1 MLAVLTRGWL
11 KAAAVAAFVAFAIWM
26 FGGLTGGLL
35 RELAQSRAW
44 IKQPDFTEAS
54 KESEDLFRELVR
66 DRIIWLDPSAPAL
79 RNQPCEA
86 IFEPAL
92 AIQPAAAPGGQ
103 AAPQG
108 FRRKQLERMCNQ
120 PAGRQILDE
129 ILVWNSS
136 FLIAAIR
143 DDRATGTRCADGS
156 QLDLPV
162 VPPGCR
168 PAPWSATILQA
179 GGFSSPLT
187 PIPGAV
193 PPPRDFADFAAGR
206 VRSLSDW
213 AMFGP
218 LRDGEDR
225 LSLASRLPA
234 GNRRI
239 LAELILNP
247 TRITVGTQSAAID
260 GRRESLR
267 VSLGGLSIGF
277 ERVCDE
283 DDFET
288 CAEAAAK
295 GLPQGWRLTIDGRRA
310 RDIDIAIEGT
320 PVRAVPPSAREILTG
335 EGGATGKVRLWRSA
349 QIEANCERQRSGL
362 DCGLSWRTSVTQ
374 QRRGGGARRVAFADG
389 SPAIDAAG
397 KPVPDVDEMGLTAL
411 IGYGPSDVGSLTS
424 AVGNAR
430 TREPLVL
437 TIEPQLQ
444 KLAQEAVYEK
454 MGARLERGAR
464 RKRMV
469 AGTPEDR
476 EPPDQ
481 GDGRAAVVLM
491 DAGDAPGEILAV
503 AGWPEFR
510 PGLHSWDVLALSSGR
525 EGDSPLA
532 GHPWRAGD
540 VHAMPGSTF
549 KLVTGLAGIAASK
562 TVPWAGDVV
571 AGREPPARQMARLGI
586 GAGAIVVDG
595 LTISNYGGGAFAGS
609 ILPPGP
615 GGSGCPVANA
625 GSQIGVCE
633 ALIKSSNL
641 WFAGLALGLDGGK
654 TMSRPPE
661 RPSGRTG
668 TFLAAA
674 AERLF
679 PISQPPG
686 STPPQGYNPRGV
698 DMTRGIVPG
707 ALRLYAEP
715 IDLAVED
722 KRNARRIDLAT
733 NSYGQGVRATPMAMA
748 TIYGSV
754 GARRVIA
761 PRILKPVGDVAEA
774 KAPFEGERIIPGM
787 DATEDARW
795 LSIVD
800 AGLHGVSNSPYGT
813 AVGAMS
819 IVPPEIRTRIYGKT
833 GTADT
838 SPGMNSAWFAGWI
851 NDAAGRRRIAF
862 ACWVTHTQL
871 SGGKACGQL
880 MAPLLAKIGAMKG
893 RT

>member
-1 MLAVLTRGWL
+1 MMLTLLTRGWF
-11 KAAAVAAFVAFAIWM
+11 KALSIGVFLLVALWL
-26 FGGLTGGLL
+26 FGGMTGGLL
-35 RELAQSRAW
+35 RELAQSRTW

-54 KESEDLFRELVR
+54 KESEDLFKELVR
-66 DRIIWLDPSAPAL
+66 DNILWLDTTVPAL

-86 IFEPAL
+86 IFEPSL
-92 AIQPAAAPGGQ
+92 SIQRPNTQP
-103 AAPQG
+103 

-136 FLIAAIR
+136 FLIAAVR
-143 DDRATGTRCADGS
+143 DDRATNTRCADGS

-168 PAPWSATILQA
+168 PAPWAASIVQA
-179 GGFSSPLT
+179 GGFTSPLT

-193 PPPRDFADFAAGR
+193 PPPRDFADFASGR

-218 LRDGEDR
+218 LRDAEDR
-225 LSLASRLPA
+225 LSITSRLPA
-234 GNRRI
+234 GNRRVI
-239 LAELILNP
+239 IEMILNP
-247 TRITVGTQSAAID
+247 TRITIGGQSANFD
-260 GRRESLR
+260 NKRESLT
-267 VSLGGLSIGF
+267 VNAGGLSISA
-277 ERVCDE
+277 ERICDE
-283 DDFET
+283 DEFEN
-288 CAEAAAK
+288 CAEAMTK
-295 GLPQGWRLTIDGRRA
+295 GLPQGWRLTVNGRRA
-310 RDIDIAIEGT
+310 RDTDITFEGT
-320 PVRAVPPSAREILTG
+320 PVRAVPPNASEVLTG
-335 EGGATGKVRLWRSA
+335 AGGATGKVRLWRSA
-349 QIEANCERQRSGL
+349 QIEANCERDRSKL
-362 DCGLSWRTSVTQ
+362 DCQLSWRTSVTQ
-374 QRRGGGARRVAFADG
+374 QRRGGGGRRVAFADG
-389 SPAIDAAG
+389 SPAIDASG

-411 IGYGPSDVGSLTS
+411 IGYGPSDIGSLTS
-424 AVGNAR
+424 AIGNAR

-437 TIEPQLQ
+437 TIEPRLQ
-444 KLAQEAVYEK
+444 KLAQEAIYEK
-454 MGARLERGAR
+454 MGARLDRGAR
-464 RKRMV
+464 RKRIV
-469 AGTPEDR
+469 AGTPEER

-510 PGLHSWDVLALSSGR
+510 PGMHSWDIMALSSGR

-549 KLVTGLAGIAASK
+549 KLVSGLAGITATK
-562 TVPWAGDVV
+562 TIPWAADVV
-571 AGREPPARQMARLGI
+571 LGKEPPARQMARLGI
-586 GAGAIVVDG
+586 GASALVVDG
-595 LTISNYGGGAFAGS
+595 FTISNYGGGAFAGA

-615 GGSGCPVANA
+615 GGSGCPVNNA
-625 GSQIGVCE
+625 GSQVSVCE

-641 WFAGLALGLDGGK
+641 WFAGLELGIDGSK
-654 TMSRPPE
+654 VTARPPE

-674 AERLF
+674 AERIF
-679 PISQPPG
+679 PISQPPA
-686 STPPQGYNPRGV
+686 TPLVPGLNPRGV

-722 KRNARRIDLAT
+722 KRNGRRIDLAT
-733 NSYGQGVRATPMAMA
+733 NSYGQGVRATPMAMV

-761 PRILKPVGDVAEA
+761 PRILRPVSDVQET
-774 KAPFEGERIIPGM
+774 KTQFEGQRIIPGM
-787 DATEDARW
+787 DASEDKRW
-795 LSIVD
+795 LDHVD

-819 IVPPEIRTRIYGKT
+819 VVPPAIRTRVYGKT

-862 ACWVTHTQL
+862 VCWVSHTQL

-880 MAPLLAKIGAMKG
+880 MAPLLAKIGALSG
-893 RT
+893 RS

>member
-1 MLAVLTRGWL
+1 MSPSP
-11 KAAAVAAFVAFAIWM
+11 M
-26 FGGLTGGLL
+26 
-35 RELAQSRAW
+35 
-44 IKQPDFTEAS
+44 
-54 KESEDLFRELVR
+54 
-66 DRIIWLDPSAPAL
+66 DR
-79 RNQPCEA
+79 
-86 IFEPAL
+86 
-92 AIQPAAAPGGQ
+92 
-103 AAPQG
+103 
-108 FRRKQLERMCNQ
+108 
-120 PAGRQILDE
+120 
-129 ILVWNSS
+129 
-136 FLIAAIR
+136 
-143 DDRATGTRCADGS
+143 
-156 QLDLPV
+156 
-162 VPPGCR
+162 
-168 PAPWSATILQA
+168 
-179 GGFSSPLT
+179 
-187 PIPGAV
+187 
-193 PPPRDFADFAAGR
+193 
-206 VRSLSDW
+206 
-213 AMFGP
+213 
-218 LRDGEDR
+218 
-225 LSLASRLPA
+225 
-234 GNRRI
+234 
-239 LAELILNP
+239 
-247 TRITVGTQSAAID
+247 
-260 GRRESLR
+260 
-267 VSLGGLSIGF
+267 
-277 ERVCDE
+277 
-283 DDFET
+283 
-288 CAEAAAK
+288 
-295 GLPQGWRLTIDGRRA
+295 
-310 RDIDIAIEGT
+310 
-320 PVRAVPPSAREILTG
+320 PPS
-335 EGGATGKVRLWRSA
+335 
-349 QIEANCERQRSGL
+349 
-362 DCGLSWRTSVTQ
+362 TS
-374 QRRGGGARRVAFADG
+374 
-389 SPAIDAAG
+389 G

-424 AVGNAR
+424 AIGNAR

-444 KLAQEAVYEK
+444 KLAQEAIYEK

-571 AGREPPARQMARLGI
+571 IGREPPARQMARLGI

-595 LTISNYGGGAFAGS
+595 LTISNYGGGAFAGA

-615 GGSGCPVANA
+615 GASGCPVANA

-654 TMSRPPE
+654 TTARPPE

-686 STPPQGYNPRGV
+686 STPPEGHNPRGI

-733 NSYGQGVRATPMAMA
+733 NSYGQGVRATPLAMA

-761 PRILKPVGDVAEA
+761 PRILRPVSDVAET
-774 KAPFEGERIIPGM
+774 KTRFEGERIIP
-787 DATEDARW
+787 AWTRARTG
-795 LSIVD
+795 
-800 AGLHGVSNSPYGT
+800 AGCPWSTPACMAS
-813 AVGAMS
+813 
-819 IVPPEIRTRIYGKT
+819 RTRP
-833 GTADT
+833 TA
-838 SPGMNSAWFAGWI
+838 
-851 NDAAGRRRIAF
+851 RRRAPCPWCRPRS
-862 ACWVTHTQL
+862 ARG
-871 SGGKACGQL
+871 S
-880 MAPLLAKIGAMKG
+880 MARPARPTLRPA
-893 RT
+893 